1 MLAASASLLNIK
13 VIILDAGENG
23 PAKQVVAPIARHLS
37 HIDGS
42 FADPEK
48 IRELA
53 TKVDVLTVEIEH
65 VDATTLEKLQ
75 KSNEGKEFAIHPSPS
90 TIQIIQDKFR
100 QKQHLSSHS
109 LPVSDFIQVDSS
121 VVAIHAA
128 AHTLGLPLM
137 LKSRTLAY
145 DGRGN
150 FVLRDLAQAEEAI
163 TALAN
168 RPLYAEKWVS
178 FFKEIAVMVV
188 RTADGQVQ
196 SYPVV
201 ETVHRDNICHLVFAP
216 LRSRDPKLSQKAR
229 SIAEA
234 AVKSFSGAGIFGVE
248 MFLMEDGMLSQS
260 STLYAPQPLYVRLE
274 RKHFR
279 E

>member
-23 PAKQVVAPIARHLS
+23 PAKQIVAPTAPHLS

-42 FADPEK
+42 FTDPEK

-75 KSNEGKEFAIHPSPS
+75 KSNEGEDFEIHPSPS

-100 QKQHLSSHS
+100 QKQYLSSHG

-121 VVAIHAA
+121 VAAIHAA

-150 FVLRDLAQAEEAI
+150 FVLRDFTQAEEAI

-168 RPLYAEKWVS
+168 RPLYAEKWVP
-178 FFKEIAVMVV
+178 FFKEIAAMVV
-188 RTADGQVQ
+188 RTTDGKVQ

-201 ETVHRDNICHLVFAP
+201 ETIHRDNICHLVFAP
-216 LRSRDPKLSQKAR
+216 LRSRDPTLSQKAR

-248 MFLMEDGMLSQS
+248 MFLMEDGTLS
-260 STLYAPQPLYVRLE
+260 
-274 RKHFR
+274 
-279 E
+279 